1 MKRSYWGEFEDETV
15 KKKELRENEI
25 ILPIS
30 KIDQFRTLKIYP
42 NTEAEKKYLNFLFP
56 RPTTWSNIYNVHC

>member
-1 MKRSYWGEFEDETV
+1 MKRSHWGEFEDDTV

-30 KIDQFRTLKIYP
+30 KLEQFRGLTANFSDRPKD
-42 NTEAEKKYLNFLFP
+42 EK
-56 RPTTWSNIYNVHC
+56 